1 VSTGEEK
8 EIRSEYRGE
17 GNRANAEEF
26 KLNFKKL
33 KCI

>member
-8 EIRSEYRGE
+8 GIRSEYGGE